1 MNAGKTVFAQILEH
15 LPRYEFDKFVK
26 EYEGNRRVRK
36 FPCYDQ
42 FLCLAYAQLTYR
54 ESLRDIETCLNSHHE
69 KLYHIGFRGQISRS
83 TMADAGEMR
92 DYRIYQDFA
101 YHLISI
107 ARKLYQN
114 EELAIDLAYS
124 LYAFDSTTI
133 DLCLSL
139 FPWANF
145 RKTKAAIKMHTLL
158 DLRGSIP
165 TFISLTTGKVHDV
178 NVLDILPLEKD
189 SVIAIDRGYVDFT
202 RFYTLNLFP
211 AFFVIRA
218 KGNFRC
224 RRLHSQKVDK
234 TLGLRSDQRIVL
246 TTKKSR
252 AAYPEALRR
261 VSYVDLDTNK
271 RFVYLTNIFTVSA
284 KTVADIYKQLWQVGA
299 SSQGRII
306 QSVKVRPRLKDSMPR
321 SLEGAVA
328 RKQDGEALRQHSL
341 KGGCATHQVV
351 TYSERRRSLVTSIPV
366 AETVYNARRQ
376 QEMTAMSQIRH
387 FSPAGYQ
394 RRHGAKDHAETGEAL
409 DARRRNL
416 DEEFRPITLNGKWQE
431 WRQGGGSGRTT
442 VDPRA
447 AKRAGREGPGPVD
460 IPFGKVRQG

>member
-26 EYEGNRRVRK
+26 EYEGNRRVRR

-133 DLCLSL
+133 DLCLAL
-139 FPWANF
+139 FPWAHF

-202 RFYTLNLFP
+202 RLYTLNLFP

-218 KGNFRC
+218 KSNLRY
-224 RRLHSQKVDK
+224 RRLNSQKVDK

-252 AAYPEALRR
+252 DAYPETLRR
-261 VSYVDLDTNK
+261 VSYVDLDTKK

-284 KTVADIYKQLWQVGA
+284 ITVADIYKQRWQVELFFRWIKQHLRIKTFYGTSPNA
-299 SSQGRII
+299 VKTQIWIAVSIYLLVAILKKRLHLSGNLHTILQILEVNIFEKRPII
-306 QSVKVRPRLKDSMPR
+306 QIVKDAYKQEPEP
-321 SLEGAVA
+321 SLCN
-328 RKQDGEALRQHSL
+328 QL
-341 KGGCATHQVV
+341 
-351 TYSERRRSLVTSIPV
+351 
-366 AETVYNARRQ
+366 
-376 QEMTAMSQIRH
+376 
-387 FSPAGYQ
+387 
-394 RRHGAKDHAETGEAL
+394 
-409 DARRRNL
+409 NL
-416 DEEFRPITLNGKWQE
+416 FN
-431 WRQGGGSGRTT
+431 S
-442 VDPRA
+442 
-447 AKRAGREGPGPVD
+447 
-460 IPFGKVRQG
+460 

>member
-1 MNAGKTVFAQILEH
+1 MNAGKTVFAQILEY
-15 LPRYEFDKFVK
+15 LPRYEFDKFVEK
-26 EYEGNRRVRK
+26 YEGDHRVRR

-83 TMADAGEMR
+83 TMARAGEKR
-92 DYRIYQDFA
+92 DCQIYQDFA

-114 EELAIDLAYS
+114 EELAIDLDYS

-139 FPWANF
+139 FPWAHF
-145 RKTKAAIKMHTLL
+145 RKTKAAIKMHTFL

-189 SVIAIDRGYVDFT
+189 SVIAIDRGYTDFS
-202 RFYTLNLFP
+202 RLYALNLFP

-218 KGNFRC
+218 KSNFRC
-224 RRLHSQKVDK
+224 RRLNSQKVDK

-252 AAYPEALRR
+252 DAYPETLRR
-261 VSYVDLDTNK
+261 VSYVDLDTKK

-284 KTVADIYKQLWQVGA
+284 ITVADIYKQRWQVELFFRWIKQHLRIKTFYGTSPNA
-299 SSQGRII
+299 VKTQIWIAISIYLLVAILKKRLDLPGSLHTILQILEVNIFEKKPII
-306 QSVKVRPRLKDSMPR
+306 QIVKDAYKQEPEP
-321 SLEGAVA
+321 SLCN
-328 RKQDGEALRQHSL
+328 QL
-341 KGGCATHQVV
+341 
-351 TYSERRRSLVTSIPV
+351 
-366 AETVYNARRQ
+366 
-376 QEMTAMSQIRH
+376 
-387 FSPAGYQ
+387 
-394 RRHGAKDHAETGEAL
+394 
-409 DARRRNL
+409 NL
-416 DEEFRPITLNGKWQE
+416 FN
-431 WRQGGGSGRTT
+431 S
-442 VDPRA
+442 
-447 AKRAGREGPGPVD
+447 
-460 IPFGKVRQG
+460 

>member
-1 MNAGKTVFAQILEH
+1 MNTGKTVFAQVLEH
-15 LPRYEFDKFVK
+15 LPRYEFDKFVR
-26 EYEGNRRVRK
+26 EYEGNHRVRR

-92 DYRIYQDFA
+92 DYRIYQGFA

-107 ARKLYQN
+107 SRKLYQN
-114 EELAIDLAYS
+114 EELAIDLDYA

-139 FPWANF
+139 FPWAHF

-202 RFYTLNLFP
+202 RLYTVNLFP

-218 KGNFRC
+218 KSNFRY
-224 RRLHSQKVDK
+224 RRLNSQKVDK

-261 VSYVDLDTNK
+261 VSYVDLDTKK

-284 KTVADIYKQLWQVGA
+284 ISVADIYKQRWQVELFFRWIKQHLRIKTFYGTSPNA
-299 SSQGRII
+299 VKTQIWIAVSIYLLVAILKKRLHLPGNLHTILQILEVNIFEKRPII
-306 QSVKVRPRLKDSMPR
+306 QIVKDAYKQEPEP
-321 SLEGAVA
+321 SLCN
-328 RKQDGEALRQHSL
+328 QL
-341 KGGCATHQVV
+341 
-351 TYSERRRSLVTSIPV
+351 
-366 AETVYNARRQ
+366 
-376 QEMTAMSQIRH
+376 
-387 FSPAGYQ
+387 
-394 RRHGAKDHAETGEAL
+394 
-409 DARRRNL
+409 NL
-416 DEEFRPITLNGKWQE
+416 FN
-431 WRQGGGSGRTT
+431 S
-442 VDPRA
+442 
-447 AKRAGREGPGPVD
+447 
-460 IPFGKVRQG
+460 

>member
-1 MNAGKTVFAQILEH
+1 MNTGKTVFAQVLEH

-26 EYEGNRRVRK
+26 EYEGNRRVRS

-92 DYRIYQDFA
+92 DYRIYQGFA

-114 EELAIDLAYS
+114 EELAIDLDYS

-139 FPWANF
+139 FPWAHF

-165 TFISLTTGKVHDV
+165 TFISLTTGKIHDV
-178 NVLDILPLEKD
+178 NMLDILPLEKD

-202 RFYTLNLFP
+202 RLYTVNLFP

-218 KGNFRC
+218 KSNFRC
-224 RRLHSQKVDK
+224 RRLNSQKVDK

-261 VSYVDLDTNK
+261 VSYVDLDTKK

-284 KTVADIYKQLWQVGA
+284 ISVADIYKQRWQVELFFRWIKQHLRIKTFYGTSPNA
-299 SSQGRII
+299 VKTQIWIAVSIYLLVAILKKRLHLPGNLHTILQILEVNIFEKRPII
-306 QSVKVRPRLKDSMPR
+306 QIVKDAYKQEPEP
-321 SLEGAVA
+321 SLCN
-328 RKQDGEALRQHSL
+328 QL
-341 KGGCATHQVV
+341 
-351 TYSERRRSLVTSIPV
+351 
-366 AETVYNARRQ
+366 
-376 QEMTAMSQIRH
+376 
-387 FSPAGYQ
+387 
-394 RRHGAKDHAETGEAL
+394 
-409 DARRRNL
+409 NL
-416 DEEFRPITLNGKWQE
+416 FN
-431 WRQGGGSGRTT
+431 S
-442 VDPRA
+442 
-447 AKRAGREGPGPVD
+447 
-460 IPFGKVRQG
+460 

>member
-15 LPRYEFDKFVK
+15 LPRYEFDKFVEK
-26 EYEGNRRVRK
+26 YEGNHRVRR

-83 TMADAGEMR
+83 TMARAGEKR

-114 EELAIDLAYS
+114 EELAIDLDYS

-139 FPWANF
+139 FPWAHF

-189 SVIAIDRGYVDFT
+189 SVIAIDRGYTDFS
-202 RFYTLNLFP
+202 RLYALNLFP

-218 KGNFRC
+218 KSNLRY
-224 RRLHSQKVDK
+224 RRLNSQEVDK

-252 AAYPEALRR
+252 DAYPEALRR
-261 VSYVDLDTNK
+261 VSYVDMDTKK
-271 RFVYLTNIFTVSA
+271 RFVYLTNIFTVA
-284 KTVADIYKQLWQVGA
+284 AITVADIYKQRWQVELFFRWIKQHLRIKTFYGTSPNA
-299 SSQGRII
+299 VKTQIWIAVSIYLLVAILKKRLDLPGSLHTILQILEVNIFEKRPII
-306 QSVKVRPRLKDSMPR
+306 QIVKD
-321 SLEGAVA
+321 AY
-328 RKQDGEALRQHSL
+328 KQEPEPHSCNQL
-341 KGGCATHQVV
+341 
-351 TYSERRRSLVTSIPV
+351 
-366 AETVYNARRQ
+366 
-376 QEMTAMSQIRH
+376 
-387 FSPAGYQ
+387 
-394 RRHGAKDHAETGEAL
+394 
-409 DARRRNL
+409 NL
-416 DEEFRPITLNGKWQE
+416 FN
-431 WRQGGGSGRTT
+431 S
-442 VDPRA
+442 
-447 AKRAGREGPGPVD
+447 
-460 IPFGKVRQG
+460 

>member
-26 EYEGNRRVRK
+26 EYEGNRRVRR

-83 TMADAGEMR
+83 TMARAGEKR
-92 DYRIYQDFA
+92 DCQIYQDFA

-114 EELAIDLAYS
+114 EELAIDLDYS

-139 FPWANF
+139 FPWAHF
-145 RKTKAAIKMHTLL
+145 RKTKAAIKMHTFL

-189 SVIAIDRGYVDFT
+189 SVIAIDRGYTDFS
-202 RFYTLNLFP
+202 RLYALNLFP

-218 KGNFRC
+218 KSNFRC
-224 RRLHSQKVDK
+224 RRLNSQKVDK

-252 AAYPEALRR
+252 AAYPETLRR
-261 VSYVDLDTNK
+261 VSYVDLDTKK

-284 KTVADIYKQLWQVGA
+284 ITVADIYKQRWQVELFFRWIKQHLRIKTFYGTSPNA
-299 SSQGRII
+299 VKTQIWIAISIYLLVAILKKRLDLPGSLHTILQILEVNIFEKKPII
-306 QSVKVRPRLKDSMPR
+306 QIVKDAYKQEPEL
-321 SLEGAVA
+321 SLCN
-328 RKQDGEALRQHSL
+328 QL
-341 KGGCATHQVV
+341 
-351 TYSERRRSLVTSIPV
+351 
-366 AETVYNARRQ
+366 
-376 QEMTAMSQIRH
+376 
-387 FSPAGYQ
+387 
-394 RRHGAKDHAETGEAL
+394 
-409 DARRRNL
+409 NL
-416 DEEFRPITLNGKWQE
+416 FN
-431 WRQGGGSGRTT
+431 S
-442 VDPRA
+442 
-447 AKRAGREGPGPVD
+447 
-460 IPFGKVRQG
+460 

>member
-26 EYEGNRRVRK
+26 KYKGNHRVRK

-92 DYRIYQDFA
+92 DYQIYQDFA

-133 DLCLSL
+133 DLCLAL
-139 FPWANF
+139 FPWAHF

-202 RFYTLNLFP
+202 RLYTVNLFP

-218 KGNFRC
+218 KSNFRC
-224 RRLHSQKVDK
+224 RRLNSQKVDK
-234 TLGLRSDQRIVL
+234 TLGLRSDQRVVL

-252 AAYPEALRR
+252 DAYPEALRR
-261 VSYVDLDTNK
+261 VSYVDMDTKK
-271 RFVYLTNIFTVSA
+271 RFVYLTNIFAVSA
-284 KTVADIYKQLWQVGA
+284 ITVADIYKQRWQVELFFRWIKQHLRIKTFYGT
-299 SSQGRII
+299 SSNAVKTQIWIAVSIYLLVAILKKRLDLPGSLHTILQILEVNIFEKKPII
-306 QSVKVRPRLKDSMPR
+306 QIVKDAYK
-321 SLEGAVA
+321 
-328 RKQDGEALRQHSL
+328 
-341 KGGCATHQVV
+341 
-351 TYSERRRSLVTSIPV
+351 
-366 AETVYNARRQ
+366 
-376 QEMTAMSQIRH
+376 QEME
-387 FSPAGYQ
+387 PALCNQ
-394 RRHGAKDHAETGEAL
+394 L
-409 DARRRNL
+409 NL
-416 DEEFRPITLNGKWQE
+416 FN
-431 WRQGGGSGRTT
+431 S
-442 VDPRA
+442 
-447 AKRAGREGPGPVD
+447 
-460 IPFGKVRQG
+460 

>member
-26 EYEGNRRVRK
+26 KYEGNHRVRR

-83 TMADAGEMR
+83 TMASAGEKR
-92 DYRIYQDFA
+92 DYQIYQDFA

-114 EELAIDLAYS
+114 EDLAIDLDYS

-139 FPWANF
+139 FPWAHF
-145 RKTKAAIKMHTLL
+145 RKTKSAIKMHTLL

-178 NVLDILPLEKD
+178 NILDILPLEKD
-189 SVIAIDRGYVDFT
+189 AVIAMDRGYVDFT
-202 RFYTLNLFP
+202 RLYAVNLFP

-218 KGNFRC
+218 KSNLRC
-224 RRLHSQKVDK
+224 SRLNSQKVDK
-234 TLGLRSDQRIVL
+234 SLGLRSDQRIVL
-246 TTKKSR
+246 TSKKSS
-252 AAYPEALRR
+252 ASYPEALRR
-261 VSYVDLDTNK
+261 VSYVDMDTQK

-284 KTVADIYKQLWQVGA
+284 KTVADIYKQRWQVELFFRWIKQHLRIKTFYGTSPNA
-299 SSQGRII
+299 VKTQIWIAVSIYLLVAILKKRLHLPGNLHTILQILEVNIFEKRSII
-306 QSVKVRPRLKDSMPR
+306 QIVKD
-321 SLEGAVA
+321 AY
-328 RKQDGEALRQHSL
+328 KQEP
-341 KGGCATHQVV
+341 
-351 TYSERRRSLVTSIPV
+351 EPV
-366 AETVYNARRQ
+366 LCNQ
-376 QEMTAMSQIRH
+376 
-387 FSPAGYQ
+387 
-394 RRHGAKDHAETGEAL
+394 L
-409 DARRRNL
+409 NL
-416 DEEFRPITLNGKWQE
+416 FN
-431 WRQGGGSGRTT
+431 S
-442 VDPRA
+442 
-447 AKRAGREGPGPVD
+447 
-460 IPFGKVRQG
+460 

>member
-26 EYEGNRRVRK
+26 KYKGNHRIRS

-83 TMADAGEMR
+83 TMACAGEKR
-92 DYRIYQDFA
+92 DCQIYQDFA

-139 FPWANF
+139 FPWAHF

-202 RFYTLNLFP
+202 RLYALNLFP

-218 KGNFRC
+218 KSNFRC
-224 RRLHSQKVDK
+224 RRLNSQKVDK

-252 AAYPEALRR
+252 AAYPETLRR
-261 VSYVDLDTNK
+261 VSYVDLDTKK

-284 KTVADIYKQLWQVGA
+284 ITVADIYKQRWQVELFFRWIKQHLRIKTFYGTSPNA
-299 SSQGRII
+299 VKTQIWIAISIYLLVAILKKRLDLPGSLHTILQILEVNIFEKKHII
-306 QSVKVRPRLKDSMPR
+306 QIVKDAYKQESEP
-321 SLEGAVA
+321 SLCN
-328 RKQDGEALRQHSL
+328 QL
-341 KGGCATHQVV
+341 
-351 TYSERRRSLVTSIPV
+351 
-366 AETVYNARRQ
+366 
-376 QEMTAMSQIRH
+376 
-387 FSPAGYQ
+387 
-394 RRHGAKDHAETGEAL
+394 
-409 DARRRNL
+409 NL
-416 DEEFRPITLNGKWQE
+416 FN
-431 WRQGGGSGRTT
+431 S
-442 VDPRA
+442 
-447 AKRAGREGPGPVD
+447 
-460 IPFGKVRQG
+460 

>member
-26 EYEGNRRVRK
+26 EYKGNHRIRS

-42 FLCLAYAQLTYR
+42 FLCFAYAQLTYR

-83 TMADAGEMR
+83 TMARAGEKR
-92 DYRIYQDFA
+92 DCQIYQDFA

-107 ARKLYQN
+107 SRKLYQN

-139 FPWANF
+139 FPWAHF

-202 RFYTLNLFP
+202 RLYALNLFP

-218 KGNFRC
+218 KSNFRC
-224 RRLHSQKVDK
+224 RRLNSQKVDK

-252 AAYPEALRR
+252 AAYPETLRR
-261 VSYVDLDTNK
+261 VSYVDLDTKK
-271 RFVYLTNIFTVSA
+271 RFVYMTNIFTVSA
-284 KTVADIYKQLWQVGA
+284 ITVADIYKQRWQVELFFRWIKQHLRIKTFYGTSPNA
-299 SSQGRII
+299 VKTQIWIAVSIYLLVAILKKRLHLPGNLHTILQILEVNIFEKRPII
-306 QSVKVRPRLKDSMPR
+306 QIVKDAYKQEPEP
-321 SLEGAVA
+321 SLCN
-328 RKQDGEALRQHSL
+328 QL
-341 KGGCATHQVV
+341 
-351 TYSERRRSLVTSIPV
+351 
-366 AETVYNARRQ
+366 
-376 QEMTAMSQIRH
+376 
-387 FSPAGYQ
+387 
-394 RRHGAKDHAETGEAL
+394 
-409 DARRRNL
+409 NL
-416 DEEFRPITLNGKWQE
+416 FN
-431 WRQGGGSGRTT
+431 S
-442 VDPRA
+442 
-447 AKRAGREGPGPVD
+447 
-460 IPFGKVRQG
+460 

>member
-26 EYEGNRRVRK
+26 EYEGNRRVRR

-83 TMADAGEMR
+83 TMARAGEKR
-92 DYRIYQDFA
+92 DCQIYQDFA

-139 FPWANF
+139 FPWAYF

-202 RFYTLNLFP
+202 RLYTVNLFP

-218 KGNFRC
+218 KSNFRY
-224 RRLHSQKVDK
+224 RRLNSQKVDK

-261 VSYVDLDTNK
+261 VSYVDLDTKK

-284 KTVADIYKQLWQVGA
+284 LTVADIYKQRWQVELFFRWIKQHLRIKTFYGTSPNA
-299 SSQGRII
+299 VKTQIWIAVSIYLLVAILKKRLDLPGSLHTILQILEVNIFEKKPII
-306 QSVKVRPRLKDSMPR
+306 QIVKDAYKQEPEP
-321 SLEGAVA
+321 SLCN
-328 RKQDGEALRQHSL
+328 QL
-341 KGGCATHQVV
+341 
-351 TYSERRRSLVTSIPV
+351 
-366 AETVYNARRQ
+366 
-376 QEMTAMSQIRH
+376 
-387 FSPAGYQ
+387 
-394 RRHGAKDHAETGEAL
+394 
-409 DARRRNL
+409 NL
-416 DEEFRPITLNGKWQE
+416 FN
-431 WRQGGGSGRTT
+431 S
-442 VDPRA
+442 
-447 AKRAGREGPGPVD
+447 
-460 IPFGKVRQG
+460 

>member
-26 EYEGNRRVRK
+26 EYEGNRRVRR

-83 TMADAGEMR
+83 TMADASEMR

-114 EELAIDLAYS
+114 EELAIDLDYS

-139 FPWANF
+139 FPWAHF

-189 SVIAIDRGYVDFT
+189 SVIAIDRGYIDFS
-202 RFYTLNLFP
+202 RLYTLNMFP

-218 KGNFRC
+218 KSNFRC
-224 RRLHSQKVDK
+224 RRLNSQKVDK
-234 TLGLRSDQRIVL
+234 TLGLRSDQHIVL
-246 TTKKSR
+246 TGKKSR

-261 VSYVDLDTNK
+261 VSYVDLDTKK

-284 KTVADIYKQLWQVGA
+284 ITVADIYKQRWQVELFFRWIKQHLRIKTFYGTSPNA
-299 SSQGRII
+299 VKTQIWIAVSIYLLVAILKKRLHLPGNLHTLLQILEVNIFEKRPII
-306 QSVKVRPRLKDSMPR
+306 QIVKDAYKQEPEP
-321 SLEGAVA
+321 SLCN
-328 RKQDGEALRQHSL
+328 QL
-341 KGGCATHQVV
+341 
-351 TYSERRRSLVTSIPV
+351 
-366 AETVYNARRQ
+366 
-376 QEMTAMSQIRH
+376 
-387 FSPAGYQ
+387 
-394 RRHGAKDHAETGEAL
+394 
-409 DARRRNL
+409 NL
-416 DEEFRPITLNGKWQE
+416 FN
-431 WRQGGGSGRTT
+431 S
-442 VDPRA
+442 
-447 AKRAGREGPGPVD
+447 
-460 IPFGKVRQG
+460 

>member
-1 MNAGKTVFAQILEH
+1 MNAGKTVFAQVLEH

-26 EYEGNRRVRK
+26 EYEGNRRVRR

-101 YHLISI
+101 CHLISI

-114 EELAIDLAYS
+114 EELAIDLDYS

-139 FPWANF
+139 FPWAHF

-189 SVIAIDRGYVDFT
+189 SVIAIDRGYIDFS
-202 RFYTLNLFP
+202 RLYTLTLFP

-218 KGNFRC
+218 KSNFRC
-224 RRLHSQKVDK
+224 RRLNSQKVDK

-246 TTKKSR
+246 TGKKSR

-261 VSYVDLDTNK
+261 VSYVDLDTKK

-284 KTVADIYKQLWQVGA
+284 ITVADIYKQRWQVELFFRWIKQHLRIKTFYGTSPNA
-299 SSQGRII
+299 VKTQIWIAVSIYLLVAILKKRLHLPGNLHTILQILEVNIFEKRPII
-306 QSVKVRPRLKDSMPR
+306 QIVKD
-321 SLEGAVA
+321 AY
-328 RKQDGEALRQHSL
+328 KQDPEPSL
-341 KGGCATHQVV
+341 CNQ
-351 TYSERRRSLVTSIPV
+351 L
-366 AETVYNARRQ
+366 
-376 QEMTAMSQIRH
+376 
-387 FSPAGYQ
+387 
-394 RRHGAKDHAETGEAL
+394 
-409 DARRRNL
+409 NL
-416 DEEFRPITLNGKWQE
+416 FN
-431 WRQGGGSGRTT
+431 S
-442 VDPRA
+442 
-447 AKRAGREGPGPVD
+447 
-460 IPFGKVRQG
+460 

>member
-15 LPRYEFDKFVK
+15 LPRYEFDKFVEK
-26 EYEGNRRVRK
+26 YEGDHRVRR

-83 TMADAGEMR
+83 TMARAGEKR
-92 DYRIYQDFA
+92 DYQIYQDFA

-107 ARKLYQN
+107 TRKLYQN
-114 EELAIDLAYS
+114 EDLAIDLDYS

-139 FPWANF
+139 FPWAHF

-189 SVIAIDRGYVDFT
+189 SVIAIDRGYIDFS
-202 RFYTLNLFP
+202 RLYALNLFP

-218 KGNFRC
+218 KSNFRC
-224 RRLHSQKVDK
+224 RRLNSQKVDK

-252 AAYPEALRR
+252 AAYPETLRR

-284 KTVADIYKQLWQVGA
+284 ITVADIYKQRWQVELFFRWIKQHLRIKTFYGTSPNA
-299 SSQGRII
+299 VKTQIWIAISIYLLVAILKKRLDLPGSLHTILQILEVNIFEKKPII
-306 QSVKVRPRLKDSMPR
+306 QIVKDAYKQEPEP
-321 SLEGAVA
+321 SLCN
-328 RKQDGEALRQHSL
+328 QL
-341 KGGCATHQVV
+341 
-351 TYSERRRSLVTSIPV
+351 
-366 AETVYNARRQ
+366 
-376 QEMTAMSQIRH
+376 
-387 FSPAGYQ
+387 
-394 RRHGAKDHAETGEAL
+394 
-409 DARRRNL
+409 NL
-416 DEEFRPITLNGKWQE
+416 FN
-431 WRQGGGSGRTT
+431 S
-442 VDPRA
+442 
-447 AKRAGREGPGPVD
+447 
-460 IPFGKVRQG
+460 

>member
-15 LPRYEFDKFVK
+15 LPRYEFDKFVEK
-26 EYEGNRRVRK
+26 YEGNHRVRR

-83 TMADAGEMR
+83 TMARAGEKR
-92 DYRIYQDFA
+92 DYQIYQDFA

-114 EELAIDLAYS
+114 EELAIELAYS

-139 FPWANF
+139 FPWAHF

-202 RFYTLNLFP
+202 RLYALNLFP

-218 KGNFRC
+218 KSNFRC
-224 RRLHSQKVDK
+224 RRLNSQKVDK

-252 AAYPEALRR
+252 AAYPETLRR
-261 VSYVDLDTNK
+261 VSYVDLDTKK

-284 KTVADIYKQLWQVGA
+284 ITVADIYKQRWQVELFFRWIKQHLRIKTFYGTSPNA
-299 SSQGRII
+299 VKTQIWIAISIYLLVAILKKRLDLPGSLHTILQILEVNIFEKKPII
-306 QSVKVRPRLKDSMPR
+306 QIVKDAYKQEPEP
-321 SLEGAVA
+321 SLCN
-328 RKQDGEALRQHSL
+328 QL
-341 KGGCATHQVV
+341 
-351 TYSERRRSLVTSIPV
+351 
-366 AETVYNARRQ
+366 
-376 QEMTAMSQIRH
+376 
-387 FSPAGYQ
+387 
-394 RRHGAKDHAETGEAL
+394 
-409 DARRRNL
+409 NL
-416 DEEFRPITLNGKWQE
+416 FN
-431 WRQGGGSGRTT
+431 S
-442 VDPRA
+442 
-447 AKRAGREGPGPVD
+447 
-460 IPFGKVRQG
+460 

>member
-1 MNAGKTVFAQILEH
+1 LPMNAGKTVFAQILEH

-26 EYEGNRRVRK
+26 EYEGNRRVRR

-69 KLYHIGFRGQISRS
+69 KLYHIGFRSQISRS

-114 EELAIDLAYS
+114 EELAIDLDYS

-139 FPWANF
+139 FPWALF

-202 RFYTLNLFP
+202 RLYTVNLFP

-218 KGNFRC
+218 KSNFRC
-224 RRLHSQKVDK
+224 RRLNSQKVDK
-234 TLGLRSDQRIVL
+234 TLGLRSDQSVVL

-252 AAYPEALRR
+252 AAYPETLRR
-261 VSYVDLDTNK
+261 VSYVDLDTKK

-284 KTVADIYKQLWQVGA
+284 ITVADIYKQRWQVELFFRWIKQHLRIKTFYGTSPNA
-299 SSQGRII
+299 VKTQIWIAISIYLLVAILKKRLHLPGNLHTILQILEVNIFEKKPII
-306 QSVKVRPRLKDSMPR
+306 QVVKDAYKQEPEP
-321 SLEGAVA
+321 SLCN
-328 RKQDGEALRQHSL
+328 QL
-341 KGGCATHQVV
+341 
-351 TYSERRRSLVTSIPV
+351 
-366 AETVYNARRQ
+366 
-376 QEMTAMSQIRH
+376 
-387 FSPAGYQ
+387 
-394 RRHGAKDHAETGEAL
+394 
-409 DARRRNL
+409 NL
-416 DEEFRPITLNGKWQE
+416 FN
-431 WRQGGGSGRTT
+431 S
-442 VDPRA
+442 
-447 AKRAGREGPGPVD
+447 
-460 IPFGKVRQG
+460 